1 MTFLAG
7 FMFKHCLSDI
17 GRALEHLSM
26 DIGNRESMLDH
37 VVAVEDCNQGS
48 GEAARVVPGCEVVV

>member
-1 MTFLAG
+1 
-7 FMFKHCLSDI
+7 
-17 GRALEHLSM
+17 M